1 MNFDDKIKTKYSIY
15 WQTNGTDIHFVNSS
29 NVKRNYL
36 IQLSKKTNSRIYC
49 TIVDNF

>member
-36 IQLSKKTNSRIYC
+36 VQLSKKNEFSHLLYNC
-49 TIVDNF
+49 W